1 MSKERANS
9 LYPASMLTRRS
20 KVGIV
25 GAGFVGTALA
35 YACQIKGAA
44 REIALFDIN
53 RAKVEAEA
61 LDLAHGIQFTP
72 AASISGSDDV
82 EAPRLR
88 RHRDYRRSPA
98 KTWTVTP
105 GYGAGNGEHH
115 ELDPA

>member
-1 MSKERANS
+1 
-9 LYPASMLTRRS
+9 MLTRRS

-72 AASISGSDDV
+72 QLQS
-82 EAPRLR
+82 
-88 RHRDYRRSPA
+88 
-98 KTWTVTP
+98 
-105 GYGAGNGEHH
+105 
-115 ELDPA
+115 LDPMMWKCSATPTSS